1 MTQGKLVGCKVLQ
14 YCDVVLNYT
23 TYYLNLWT
31 WTSPL
36 PVNNLLLQPVNMNIS
51 SSCEQPTTST
61 CEHEHLLFLWTTYYL
76 NLWTWTSPL
85 PVNNLLPQPVNM
97 NISSSCEQPTTSTCE
112 HPTTSTCEHE
122 HLLFLWITYYFNLWT
137 WTSPL
142 PVNNLLPQPVNMN
155 ISSSCEHEH
164 LLFLWTTYYLNLW
177 TSYYLNL
184 WTWTSPLPV
193 NNLLPQP
200 VNISFCEQLA
210 MPLLL
215 GWSTQITWDSPLCQQ
230 VVIPVG
236 M

>member
-51 SSCEQPTTST
+51 SSS
-61 CEHEHLLFLWTTYYL
+61 
-76 NLWTWTSPL
+76 
-85 PVNNLLPQPVNM
+85 
-97 NISSSCEQPTTSTCE
+97 EQPTTSTCE
-112 HPTTSTCEHE
+112 HPTTST
-122 HLLFLWITYYFNLWT
+122 
-137 WTSPL
+137 
-142 PVNNLLPQPVNMN
+142 
-155 ISSSCEHEH
+155 CEHEH